1 MVSSHDIPI
10 ILWMFAKPCAKWDA
24 YQDSYLDETLRIMGL
39 QGDKPSPNWCR
50 IYSIHSINGMLM
62 VNRC

>member
-1 MVSSHDIPI
+1 MVSSHDIPT

-24 YQDSYLDETLRIMGL
+24 YQDSYLDET
-39 QGDKPSPNWCR
+39 SPNWCR